1 MYWMEKAVLKDL
13 IKGCLRS
20 EKKHQ
25 KKLYKAFYGFACSIA
40 LRYASDREE
49 ASIIMNKGFY
59 SAFTCLS
66 DYKETMVFKEWLR
79 VLMVQA
85 SIKHYLDHRQLPALV
100 PESKTVDMDS
110 TPFNFEDGFS
120 CSHGIKMLHQLPNL
134 CRIVFNL
141 FVMEGYE
148 HEKIA
153 GLLDITAYTSQA
165 VLTSAREKLNNLM
178 RVE

>member
-1 MYWMEKAVLKDL
+1 MENAVLRDL
-13 IKGCLRS
+13 IKGCLRN

-40 LRYASDREE
+40 LRYASNGEE

-66 DYKETMVFKEWLR
+66 DYKETTAFKEWLR
-79 VLMVQA
+79 YFMVQA
-85 SIKHYLDHRQLPALV
+85 SIKHYLDQRQLPAFV
-100 PESKTVDMDS
+100 PELKTDDMDS
-110 TPFNFEDGFS
+110 TPYNLGNGFS
-120 CSHGIKMLHQLPNL
+120 YSNGIKMLHQLPNL

-141 FVMEGYE
+141 FVIDGYQ

-153 GLLDITAYTSQA
+153 SFLDISAHTSQA
-165 VLTSAREKLNNLM
+165 VLTSARKKLNSLM
-178 RVE
+178 SME

>member
-1 MYWMEKAVLKDL
+1 MENAALRAL

-20 EKKHQ
+20 ERKHQ
-25 KKLYKAFYGFACSIA
+25 KKLYEAFYGFACSIA

-66 DYKETMVFKEWLR
+66 DYKESSAFEEWLR
-79 VLMVQA
+79 YFMVQA
-85 SIKHYLDHRQLPALV
+85 SIKHYLDQRRLPALE
-100 PESKTVDMDS
+100 PESKTIDKASAPLNLKD
-110 TPFNFEDGFS
+110 DFS
-120 CSHGIKMLHQLPNL
+120 YNNGIKMLHQLPDL

-141 FVMEGYE
+141 FVMEGYT

-153 GLLDITAYTSQA
+153 VLLDISAYTSQA
-165 VLTSAREKLNNLM
+165 ALTSARKKLSSSM
-178 RVE
+178 GTE

>member
-1 MYWMEKAVLKDL
+1 MEKSVLLNL
-13 IKGCLRS
+13 IKGCLRN

-25 KKLYKAFYGFACSIA
+25 KKLYKAFYGFACNIT
-40 LRYASDREE
+40 LRYAGDREE

-66 DYKETMVFKEWLR
+66 DYKETTAFKEWLHYF
-79 VLMVQA
+79 MVQA
-85 SIKHYLDHRQLPALV
+85 SIKHYLDQRQLPALV

-110 TPFNFEDGFS
+110 TPFKLEDGFS

-134 CRIVFNL
+134 SRMVFNL
-141 FVMEGYE
+141 FVIEGYE

-153 GLLDITAYTSQA
+153 GLLDISAYTSRA
-165 VLTSAREKLNNLM
+165 VLTSARKKLSTLM
-178 RVE
+178 SVEII